1 LFGVGGGFVIV
12 PALVALL
19 GLEAQAAVAT
29 SLVVVLLNSLA
40 GLGAHIT
47 TTPDLDYRT
56 LATFA
61 AAALA
66 ASLLA
71 GRLAPRL
78 PAEKLRRWF
87 AYAVRIVAAGVT
99 VAAIVDPNALG

>member
-1 LFGVGGGFVIV
+1 AIRMLGGGDDGTGACRTSDGHVDWRSCLPKTVSAGAGVGVLTGLFGVGGGFVIV

-61 AAALA
+61 AAAL
-66 ASLLA
+66 
-71 GRLAPRL
+71 
-78 PAEKLRRWF
+78 
-87 AYAVRIVAAGVT
+87 
-99 VAAIVDPNALG
+99 